1 MHALAPFP
9 TASLLRD
16 STAYPCPPEVRHG
29 ARAPQADGTAW
40 QEKKI
45 KELENYLMMQTSLVV
60 ELRST
65 ASLPAAKLVA
75 ANINGPTRT
84 ALRSDAP
91 FATRRPLLGMIQEAH
106 EAADETQML
115 GALKFAAAAAAALL
129 VLVLLVFV
137 SCQSGGVQ
145 TTKSNGNC
153 PTCGSGY
160 VAVNQRTSVAR
171 AWLQDVRFKQV
182 TRVLNGIL
190 KSNSRGGT

>member
-1 MHALAPFP
+1 VHALAPFP

-84 ALRSDAP
+84 ALRSDTP

-106 EAADETQML
+106 EAADETQMQ

-129 VLVLLVFV
+129 VLVLLAFV

-145 TTKSNGNC
+145 GEWLRRWRSGDGRSGRRPVNEGNKGWWGWRQQI
-153 PTCGSGY
+153 PVVIGQHVGVDT
-160 VAVNQRTSVAR
+160 
-171 AWLQDVRFKQV
+171 WL
-182 TRVLNGIL
+182 
-190 KSNSRGGT
+190 

>member
-1 MHALAPFP
+1 MPLRLSPLPPCSATALRIFA
-9 TASLLRD
+9 LLGPR
-16 STAYPCPPEVRHG
+16 
-29 ARAPQADGTAW
+29 ARQGDGTACG

-84 ALRSDAP
+84 PLRSDAP

-115 GALKFAAAAAAALL
+115 SALKFAAAAAAALL
-129 VLVLLVFV
+129 VLVLLAFV
-137 SCQSGGVQ
+137 SCQSGSVQ
-145 TTKSNGNC
+145 TTKSSVNG
-153 PTCGSGY
+153 PTCG
-160 VAVNQRTSVAR
+160 
-171 AWLQDVRFKQV
+171 
-182 TRVLNGIL
+182 LNGPRWQGL
-190 KSNSRGGT
+190 GCRVCASSK